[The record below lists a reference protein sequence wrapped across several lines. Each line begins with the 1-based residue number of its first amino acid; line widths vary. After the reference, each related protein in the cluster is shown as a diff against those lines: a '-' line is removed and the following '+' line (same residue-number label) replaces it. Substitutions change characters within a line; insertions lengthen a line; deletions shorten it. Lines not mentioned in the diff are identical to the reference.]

1 MTRISRKSIETS
13 VENQIAIASIIS
25 TTYLQRI
32 DPIINYDFFINPFIK
47 TICRWCL
54 DYYRL
59 YEKAPGLNIKPIF
72 DVERHKLDP
81 AEAELIS
88 TILSKLNEDYINGN
102 GINDDYVYD
111 NTLKHFSKRDLDLRL
126 EQASRL
132 KDLDRVDEAR
142 DLLTQKSNVERAL
155 INCVNPFDED
165 VIFDT
170 FHHKGREVVTMPG
183 ALGEILGPL
192 ERGWLLGIL
201 GGYKIGK
208 SYSME
213 EIAIRGLVQRKRIA
227 YFNFEMNLYSM
238 NQRIYR
244 RLSGLGNEGVTLY
257 PIFDCLSNQTGVCD
271 KSERKS
277 KVSVKKKASDKPSFN
292 MEYVPCDVCRG
303 ISRDFIPD
311 VWYESVTAP
320 IYEYRTVKKK
330 MRDFKEMY
338 SDSFRLWCY
347 PRFSASIDDMLR
359 DLDYVE
365 RFDNFIP
372 DIIVAD
378 YANIMK
384 PAKGDRQEGYQA
396 IDDIWKRLAGLA
408 GERHCLVIT
417 GSQGTEVH

>member
-1 MTRISRKSIETS
+1 
-13 VENQIAIASIIS
+13 
-25 TTYLQRI
+25 
-32 DPIINYDFFINPFIK
+32 
-47 TICRWCL
+47 
-54 DYYRL
+54 
-59 YEKAPGLNIKPIF
+59 
-72 DVERHKLDP
+72 
-81 AEAELIS
+81 
-88 TILSKLNEDYINGN
+88 
-102 GINDDYVYD
+102 
-111 NTLKHFSKRDLDLRL
+111 
-126 EQASRL
+126 
-132 KDLDRVDEAR
+132 
-142 DLLTQKSNVERAL
+142 
-155 INCVNPFDED
+155 
-165 VIFDT
+165 
-170 FHHKGREVVTMPG
+170 
-183 ALGEILGPL
+183 
-192 ERGWLLGIL
+192 
-201 GGYKIGK
+201 
-208 SYSME
+208 ME
-213 EIAIRGLVQRKRIA
+213 EIAIRGLVQRNRIA

-244 RLSGLGNEGVTLY
+244 RLSGFGNEGVTLY

-292 MEYVPCDVCRG
+292 PEYIPCDVCRG

-417 GSQGTEVH
+417 GSQGTRGSLKKTTKEEDDVPEWIGILGHVDVFAAINQTPEEKKKGMLRWNVIEHRHRNFNPLDCVITLNQLSTGQVLLDSEFSV